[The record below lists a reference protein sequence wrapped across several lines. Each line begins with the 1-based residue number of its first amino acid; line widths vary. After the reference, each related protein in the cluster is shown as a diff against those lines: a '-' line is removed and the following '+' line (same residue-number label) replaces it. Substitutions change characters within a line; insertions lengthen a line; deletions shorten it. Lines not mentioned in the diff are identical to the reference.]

1 MRGIEATSITETSVG
16 IVNVFRS
23 VNIDVNNNSIAAK
36 AITPKVE
43 ARSARIRKAFCTPF
57 TPPIRAKDALLRCV
71 KQLCS
76 IWTIPIPLRIHI
88 EVKGLLMSIV
98 QDRSPLGSGSC
109 DGAGHRL
116 DVGVPGSSC

>member
-1 MRGIEATSITETSVG
+1 MG

-23 VNIDVNNNSIAAK
+23 VNTDANNNSIAPK
-36 AITPKVE
+36 AVTPKVE
-43 ARSARIRKAFCTPF
+43 ARSARIRKALCSRS
-57 TPPIRAKDALLRCV
+57 TPPIRAKDVLLRCV

-109 DGAGHRL
+109 DGVGHRL

>member
-1 MRGIEATSITETSVG
+1 MG

-23 VNIDVNNNSIAAK
+23 VNTDANYNSIAPK

-43 ARSARIRKAFCTPF
+43 ARSARIRKALCSRS

-76 IWTIPIPLRIHI
+76 IWTIPIPLQIPI
-88 EVKGLLMSIV
+88 EVASLLISVV
-98 QDRSPLGSGSC
+98 QDRSPLDPGSGI
-109 DGAGHRL
+109 GAGHIFV
-116 DVGVPGSSC
+116 VGIPGGSC

>member
-1 MRGIEATSITETSVG
+1 MGPTFITEPSMG

-23 VNIDVNNNSIAAK
+23 VNTDAKNHAIAPK

-43 ARSARIRKAFCTPF
+43 ARSARIRKALCSRS

-88 EVKGLLMSIV
+88 EEMGLLMSIV

-109 DGAGHRL
+109 DGAGHLL

>member
-1 MRGIEATSITETSVG
+1 MG

-23 VNIDVNNNSIAAK
+23 VNTDANYNSIAPK

-43 ARSARIRKAFCTPF
+43 ARSARIRKALRSRS

-76 IWTIPIPLRIHI
+76 IWTIPISLRIHI

>member
-1 MRGIEATSITETSVG
+1 MGM
-16 IVNVFRS
+16 VNVFRS
-23 VNIDVNNNSIAAK
+23 VNTDANNNSIVLK

-43 ARSARIRKAFCTPF
+43 ARSARIRKALCSCSNPQ
-57 TPPIRAKDALLRCV
+57 IRAKDALLRCV

-88 EVKGLLMSIV
+88 EEMGLLVSIV

-109 DGAGHRL
+109 DIAGHFL
-116 DVGVPGSSC
+116 NAGVPGSSC